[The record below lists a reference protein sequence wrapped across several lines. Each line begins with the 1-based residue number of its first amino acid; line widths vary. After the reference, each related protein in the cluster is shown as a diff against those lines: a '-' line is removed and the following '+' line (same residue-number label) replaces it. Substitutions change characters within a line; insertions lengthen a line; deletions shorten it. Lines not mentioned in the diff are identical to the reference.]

1 MFLKKKHAGN
11 FEVTNFSDV
20 DLPLRLMVQ
29 SAKGSL
35 YKVDGEGAT
44 RAPDSWGLHGSQ
56 GEQ

>member
-1 MFLKKKHAGN
+1 M
-11 FEVTNFSDV
+11 TNFSDV

-44 RAPDSWGLHGSQ
+44 RGTDSWQLHGSMVSN
-56 GEQ
+56 EKNLVV

>member
-1 MFLKKKHAGN
+1 M
-11 FEVTNFSDV
+11 TNFSDV

-44 RAPDSWGLHGSQ
+44 RGSDSWGLHGSQ